1 MPTFETKSSEPSPKR
16 SHEQPDHIVSNK
28 AVAPYT
34 TGLHAGNAYW
44 MARLAKEVYLS
55 DSTPNPKP
63 DEERILANLLEDDKR
78 FVSVLGVSCNS
89 AQAAVIE
96 HQDYLCIAFRGT
108 DELADWLD
116 NLNAFATNDLFGAF
130 HRGFWQSLED
140 VWRPLN
146 ARFRQLQQQKPRPLF
161 ITGHS
166 LGGAM
171 ATIAAAKLLHEDK
184 PFTSVYTFGQPR
196 AVTRDTAR
204 LFNAECK
211 SRYFRFHNNNDIVTR
226 APARMMGYSHIGRYL
241 YISSEQQIH
250 QEVGLWFK
258 FVDYVDGAVS
268 ALLEEGI
275 DLVEDHDID
284 KYLAAVTKWDLME

>member
-1 MPTFETKSSEPSPKR
+1 MAKTELNKRVKSIAHGKS
-16 SHEQPDHIVSNK
+16 VT
-28 AVAPYT
+28 PYK
-34 TGLHAGNAYW
+34 TGLDAGNAYW
-44 MARLAKEVYLS
+44 MARLAKEVYLTDAS
-55 DSTPNPKP
+55 ASQSANDQPNTAP
-63 DEERILANLLEDDKR
+63 DEDRILANLLEDDKG
-78 FVSVLGVSCNS
+78 FMSVFGVSRNS
-89 AQAAVIE
+89 AQAALIE

-116 NLNAFATNDLFGAF
+116 NLNVFSTKELFGEF
-130 HRGFWQSLED
+130 HRGFWQSVED
-140 VWRPLN
+140 VWPSIN
-146 ARFRQLQQQKPRPLF
+146 AKFRQLQQQTPRPLF

-171 ATIAAAKLLHEDK
+171 ATIAAAKLVHEDK

-196 AVTRDTAR
+196 ALTRDTAR
-204 LFNAECK
+204 IFNSECQ

-226 APARMMGYSHIGRYL
+226 APARVMGYSHIGSYL

-250 QEVGLWFK
+250 QEAGWWFK
-258 FVDYVDGAVS
+258 FIDYVDGAVS

-284 KYLAAVTKWDLME
+284 KYLAAVAKWDFVG

>member
-1 MPTFETKSSEPSPKR
+1 MPTRDHTAVEISPY
-16 SHEQPDHIVSNK
+16 QPHAHDKQTVK
-28 AVAPYT
+28 AVSPYK
-34 TGLHAGNAYW
+34 TGLDAGNAYW
-44 MARLAKEVYLS
+44 MARLAKEVYVS
-55 DSTPNPKP
+55 NSEHNSSP
-63 DEERILANLLEDDKR
+63 DEERILANLKEDDKG
-78 FVSVLGVSCNS
+78 FLSVFGVSCNS

-96 HQDYLCIAFRGT
+96 HQDYLCITFRGT

-140 VWRPLN
+140 VWPSLN
-146 ARFRQLQQQKPRPLF
+146 ERFRYLQQHKPRPLF
-161 ITGHS
+161 MTGHS

-171 ATIAAAKLLHEDK
+171 ATIAAAKLVHEDK

-196 AVTRDTAR
+196 AVTRETAR
-204 LFNAECK
+204 IFNAECK

-226 APARMMGYSHIGRYL
+226 APARLMGYSHIGSYL
-241 YISSEQQIH
+241 YISSEQQVH
-250 QEVGLWFK
+250 QEAGLWFK
-258 FVDYVDGAVS
+258 FIDYFDGAVS

-284 KYLAAVTKWDLME
+284 NYLAAVAKWDFVE